1 MNKFLLIVS
10 SFLIIIFSG
19 CSTKKVYE
27 PVYVDADWSHYGDS
41 NNEIIDV
48 GSNVAHLEDG
58 TVLAKDGIV
67 DININEQ
74 ERVISDSNGWII
86 SSKIDGNL
94 TISNIQNPDNI
105 ILFELKKTIAS
116 ASVKDD
122 ILAVLFA
129 DSEMA
134 LYNINTKAL
143 ILKEQGSKS
152 LAVDSRIATPHF
164 MNNLVLFSTLD
175 GKVVIIN
182 TEKKKKLRTIIV
194 SSEDNFNNII
204 YFNVIDNKII
214 AATGTKILSL
224 ASKEIRVKYEIRDMV
239 YDQENI
245 FISTKQGEVISLTP
259 DMQVN
264 AKIKFPFA
272 HFLGMISYE
281 DKLYLLEKEGYLI
294 VLEKDLY
301 DYTVHEVDI
310 EDGYI
315 FVGDKTFYI
324 ADEYIS
330 VD

>member
-1 MNKFLLIVS
+1 LLVFL
-10 SFLIIIFSG
+10 FSG

-27 PVYVDADWSHYGDS
+27 PQFVDEDWSHYGDR
-41 NNEIIDV
+41 EQKIIDV
-48 GSNVAHLEDG
+48 GSNVALLEDG

-67 DININEQ
+67 DIKVDSSQ
-74 ERVISDSNGWII
+74 RVIADSNGWII

-94 TISNIQNPDNI
+94 TISNIQNPENRTI
-105 ILFELKKTIAS
+105 FELKKTIAS
-116 ASVKDD
+116 ASIRDNM
-122 ILAVLFA
+122 LAVLFA

-134 LYNINTKAL
+134 LYDINTKAL

-152 LAVDSRIATPHF
+152 LAVDSRIVTPHF

-182 TEKKKKLRTIIV
+182 IDKKKKLRTIIV
-194 SSEDNFNNII
+194 STEDNFNNII

-214 AATGTKILSL
+214 AATSTKLLSL

-239 YDQENI
+239 YDNENI
-245 FISTKQGEVISLTP
+245 FITTKQGEVISLTP

-272 HFLGMISYE
+272 HFLGLISHK

-294 VLEKDLY
+294 ELEKDLY
-301 DYTVHEVDI
+301 DYRVHEVDI

-315 FVGDKTFYI
+315 FVGDKTFYV

-330 VD
+330 VE